1 MPKRVDHLR
10 LPGIVG
16 KAESLINTLIAAI
29 TGASGQDE
37 RTCRLHYTDSKSSWS
52 HEEFEKEMFIWLF
65 EVTSSQLHQ
74 GVY

>member
-37 RTCRLHYTDSKSSWS
+37 RTCRLHYTDSKSSWLL
-52 HEEFEKEMFIWLF
+52 EEFEK
-65 EVTSSQLHQ
+65 
-74 GVY
+74 